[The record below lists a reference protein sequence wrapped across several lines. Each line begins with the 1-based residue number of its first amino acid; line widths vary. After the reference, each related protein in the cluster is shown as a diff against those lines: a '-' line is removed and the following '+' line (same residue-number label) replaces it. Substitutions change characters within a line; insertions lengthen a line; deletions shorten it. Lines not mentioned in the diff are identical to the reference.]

1 MEKSKKV
8 YRSVLSTVHT
18 SDASIGISIKEAYM
32 LDGAAGHKHKH
43 KNIATL
49 RSSSAYAYT
58 YVAVMTSGWYT
69 GKHKISISEK
79 LSTNQRALY
88 SYADHVLT
96 GHKLSRSRR
105 AMLMLES

>member
-1 MEKSKKV
+1 
-8 YRSVLSTVHT
+8 
-18 SDASIGISIKEAYM
+18 M

-43 KNIATL
+43 RNITTL

-105 AMLMLES
+105 PMLMLESQLPTLGHKLLIFILMLMLASQMRVGL